1 MYPVLKIMHMLNFQD
16 TLSMGITKCPF
27 LEIKPRTSNLNLLK
41 RPVAQLKSPTYGF
54 HNKNRDINNN

>member
-1 MYPVLKIMHMLNFQD
+1 MLNFQD